1 MYTNLFYIAFELGGI
16 YLTFLQSRDTVA
28 SMEYNNLDAMFVF
41 TVTMGL
47 VSFLMAWIILTV
59 AVKGW
64 ALQRERRHNRV

>member
-1 MYTNLFYIAFELGGI
+1 
-16 YLTFLQSRDTVA
+16 
-28 SMEYNNLDAMFVF
+28 MEYNNLDAMFVF

>member
-1 MYTNLFYIAFELGGI
+1 M
-16 YLTFLQSRDTVA
+16 FLQSRDTVV

-47 VSFLMAWIILTV
+47 VSFLMAWIILNV

-64 ALQRERRHNRV
+64 AVQKERRRNRL